1 MSHVYTLSTFCK
13 QRWEAPDIAGSI
25 DILNQKHLCVPC
37 LIQDGKWFT
46 WLTWVSQASVCHS
59 CFPVVPPVSAVT
71 IPVRILHYQHRS
83 SWPSRPCQ
91 TNPPVD
97 VSLQRFWPIVL
108 GLLLNLVICLV
119 QSVDE
124 WDETGVSITQT
135 QLHCTRKFLESLWV
149 LVHNQVCLVIAH
161 STRRRRLGY

>member
-1 MSHVYTLSTFCK
+1 MMDAMINWGLIYSKGTQHSRDSSPVPGCRALHSVSQCQSHQCTGWSWSVTSSQSRVQERHMSHVYTLSTFCK

-25 DILNQKHLCVPC
+25 DILIQKHLCVPC

-71 IPVRILHYQHRS
+71 IPVRILHYQLRS

-97 VSLQRFWPIVL
+97 VSLQRF
-108 GLLLNLVICLV
+108 
-119 QSVDE
+119 
-124 WDETGVSITQT
+124 
-135 QLHCTRKFLESLWV
+135 
-149 LVHNQVCLVIAH
+149 
-161 STRRRRLGY
+161 